1 MATPIPE
8 LIGSPLPAI
17 SVILPVLNEESHL
30 EGAVL
35 SVLSQDYRG
44 PLEII
49 LALGPSRD
57 RTNEIATKLA
67 SHDNRV
73 KLLDSP
79 TGKTAAGLN
88 LALAASKSPV
98 VVRVDGHAQIP
109 NNYISLIVEILNK
122 TGAVNVG
129 GVMAAVGTTAFE
141 RAVAGAMRSPLGV
154 GASRFHTGGEAGEVD
169 TVYLGAFRREALV
182 AIGGFD
188 GDDNAA
194 NVKYLYYTS
203 DGGKTWGN
211 PSNRLDPTGVLSTS
225 QEITLKMFSD
235 FNNNIVVIGD
245 RGGFIRYSPNNGHNW
260 YEIIPAG
267 GLSNIQSAYYKDD
280 VLIIGTIGGIIY
292 TGTIQPPDYLFI
304 GGTQYTD
311 ISGSII
317 TDSAFCSETN
327 QLFFIGGNSIYSY
340 TVNESLLTYNGPPVN
355 TSISGASYKKI
366 KFNLIIRFIK
376 KYKPIVLV
384 LNAINA
390 MITVKIGVKLF
401 NIPQNPL
408 LSPVPA

>member
-67 SHDNRV
+67 SQDNRV
-73 KLLDSP
+73 KLIDSP

-98 VVRVDGHAQIP
+98 IVRVDGHAQIP
-109 NNYISLIVEILNK
+109 KNYISLIVEILNK

-169 TVYLGAFRREALV
+169 TVYLGAFRREALI

-188 GDDNAA
+188 ERFTRAQDWELNFRLRENGGVIYFDPRLHVTYRPRSSVSALAKQYFEYGRWRRVVSRRHSGTINYR
-194 NVKYLYYTS
+194 YLAPPFALLGFS
-203 DGGKTWGN
+203 ASLVLGI
-211 PSNRLDPTGVLSTS
+211 VLSSIFFIPALVYLLFVVLASLKISTS
-225 QEITLKMFSD
+225 IREYLLLLL
-235 FNNNIVVIGD
+235 VIPTMHFAWGA
-245 RGGFIRYSPNNGHNW
+245 GFISSPKT
-260 YEIIPAG
+260 
-267 GLSNIQSAYYKDD
+267 L
-280 VLIIGTIGGIIY
+280 
-292 TGTIQPPDYLFI
+292 
-304 GGTQYTD
+304 
-311 ISGSII
+311 
-317 TDSAFCSETN
+317 
-327 QLFFIGGNSIYSY
+327 
-340 TVNESLLTYNGPPVN
+340 
-355 TSISGASYKKI
+355 
-366 KFNLIIRFIK
+366 
-376 KYKPIVLV
+376 
-384 LNAINA
+384 
-390 MITVKIGVKLF
+390 
-401 NIPQNPL
+401 
-408 LSPVPA
+408 VPASQ

>member
-30 EGAVL
+30 ERAVL

-67 SHDNRV
+67 SQDNRV

-188 GDDNAA
+188 ERFTRAQDWELNFRLRENGGVIYFDPRLHVTYRPRSSVGALAKQYFEYGRWRRVVSRRHSGTINYR
-194 NVKYLYYTS
+194 YLAPPFALLGFS
-203 DGGKTWGN
+203 A
-211 PSNRLDPTGVLSTS
+211 SLVLGVLLSSIFFIPALVYLLFVVLASLKISTS
-225 QEITLKMFSD
+225 IGEYLLLLL
-235 FNNNIVVIGD
+235 VIPTMHFAWGA
-245 RGGFIRYSPNNGHNW
+245 GFISSPKT
-260 YEIIPAG
+260 
-267 GLSNIQSAYYKDD
+267 L
-280 VLIIGTIGGIIY
+280 
-292 TGTIQPPDYLFI
+292 
-304 GGTQYTD
+304 
-311 ISGSII
+311 
-317 TDSAFCSETN
+317 
-327 QLFFIGGNSIYSY
+327 
-340 TVNESLLTYNGPPVN
+340 
-355 TSISGASYKKI
+355 
-366 KFNLIIRFIK
+366 
-376 KYKPIVLV
+376 
-384 LNAINA
+384 
-390 MITVKIGVKLF
+390 
-401 NIPQNPL
+401 
-408 LSPVPA
+408 VPASQ

>member
-67 SHDNRV
+67 SQDNRV
-73 KLLDSP
+73 KLIDSP

-88 LALAASKSPV
+88 IALAASKSPV

-109 NNYISLIVEILNK
+109 KNYISLIVEILNK

-188 GDDNAA
+188 ERFTRAQDWELNFRLRENGGVIYFDPRLHVTYRPRSSVGALAKQYFEYGRWRRVVSRRHSGTINYR
-194 NVKYLYYTS
+194 YLAPPFALLGFS
-203 DGGKTWGN
+203 A
-211 PSNRLDPTGVLSTS
+211 SLVLGVLLSSIFFIPALVYLLFVVLASLKISTS
-225 QEITLKMFSD
+225 IGEYLLLLL
-235 FNNNIVVIGD
+235 VIPTMHFAWGA
-245 RGGFIRYSPNNGHNW
+245 GFISSPKT
-260 YEIIPAG
+260 
-267 GLSNIQSAYYKDD
+267 L
-280 VLIIGTIGGIIY
+280 
-292 TGTIQPPDYLFI
+292 
-304 GGTQYTD
+304 
-311 ISGSII
+311 
-317 TDSAFCSETN
+317 
-327 QLFFIGGNSIYSY
+327 
-340 TVNESLLTYNGPPVN
+340 
-355 TSISGASYKKI
+355 
-366 KFNLIIRFIK
+366 
-376 KYKPIVLV
+376 
-384 LNAINA
+384 
-390 MITVKIGVKLF
+390 
-401 NIPQNPL
+401 
-408 LSPVPA
+408 VPASQ

>member
-67 SHDNRV
+67 SQDNRV
-73 KLLDSP
+73 KLIDSP

-88 LALAASKSPV
+88 IALAASKSPV

-109 NNYISLIVEILNK
+109 KNYISLIVEILNK

-188 GDDNAA
+188 ERFTRAQDWELNFRLRENGGVIYFDPRLHVTYRPRSSVGALAKQYFEYGRWRRVVSRRHSGTINYR
-194 NVKYLYYTS
+194 YLAPPFALLGFS
-203 DGGKTWGN
+203 A
-211 PSNRLDPTGVLSTS
+211 SLVLGIALSSIFFIPALVYLLFVVLASLKISTS
-225 QEITLKMFSD
+225 IREYLLLLL
-235 FNNNIVVIGD
+235 VIPTMHFAWGA
-245 RGGFIRYSPNNGHNW
+245 GFISSPKT
-260 YEIIPAG
+260 
-267 GLSNIQSAYYKDD
+267 L
-280 VLIIGTIGGIIY
+280 
-292 TGTIQPPDYLFI
+292 
-304 GGTQYTD
+304 
-311 ISGSII
+311 
-317 TDSAFCSETN
+317 
-327 QLFFIGGNSIYSY
+327 
-340 TVNESLLTYNGPPVN
+340 
-355 TSISGASYKKI
+355 
-366 KFNLIIRFIK
+366 
-376 KYKPIVLV
+376 
-384 LNAINA
+384 
-390 MITVKIGVKLF
+390 
-401 NIPQNPL
+401 
-408 LSPVPA
+408 VPASQ

>member
-1 MATPIPE
+1 MATPTHE

-44 PLEII
+44 PFEII

-57 RTNEIATKLA
+57 RTNEIAAKLA
-67 SHDNRV
+67 SQDNRV
-73 KLLDSP
+73 KLIDSP

-109 NNYISLIVEILNK
+109 KNYISLIVEILNK

-188 GDDNAA
+188 ERFTRAQDWELNFRLRVNGGVIYFDPRLHVTYRPRSSIGALAKQYFEYGRWRRVVSRRHSGTINYR
-194 NVKYLYYTS
+194 YLAPPFALIGFSASLILGIALSSIFFIPALVY
-203 DGGKTWGN
+203 
-211 PSNRLDPTGVLSTS
+211 LLFVVLASLKISTS
-225 QEITLKMFSD
+225 MSEFFLLLL
-235 FNNNIVVIGD
+235 VIPTMHFAWGA
-245 RGGFIRYSPNNGHNW
+245 GFISSPKT
-260 YEIIPAG
+260 
-267 GLSNIQSAYYKDD
+267 L
-280 VLIIGTIGGIIY
+280 
-292 TGTIQPPDYLFI
+292 
-304 GGTQYTD
+304 
-311 ISGSII
+311 
-317 TDSAFCSETN
+317 
-327 QLFFIGGNSIYSY
+327 
-340 TVNESLLTYNGPPVN
+340 
-355 TSISGASYKKI
+355 
-366 KFNLIIRFIK
+366 
-376 KYKPIVLV
+376 
-384 LNAINA
+384 
-390 MITVKIGVKLF
+390 
-401 NIPQNPL
+401 
-408 LSPVPA
+408 VPASQ

>member
-30 EGAVL
+30 ESAVL

-67 SHDNRV
+67 SQDNRV

-88 LALAASKSPV
+88 LALTASKSPV

-109 NNYISLIVEILNK
+109 SNYISLIVEILNK

-169 TVYLGAFRREALV
+169 TVYLGAFRREALI

-188 GDDNAA
+188 ERFTRAQDWELNFRLRENGGVIYFDPRLHVTYRPRSSVGALAKQYFEYGRWRRVVSRRHSGTINYR
-194 NVKYLYYTS
+194 YLAPPFALLGFSTS
-203 DGGKTWGN
+203 IV
-211 PSNRLDPTGVLSTS
+211 LGVLLSSIFFIPALVYLLFVVLASLKISTS
-225 QEITLKMFSD
+225 VGEYLLLL
-235 FNNNIVVIGD
+235 VVIPTMHFAWGA
-245 RGGFIRYSPNNGHNW
+245 GFISSPKT
-260 YEIIPAG
+260 
-267 GLSNIQSAYYKDD
+267 L
-280 VLIIGTIGGIIY
+280 
-292 TGTIQPPDYLFI
+292 
-304 GGTQYTD
+304 
-311 ISGSII
+311 
-317 TDSAFCSETN
+317 
-327 QLFFIGGNSIYSY
+327 
-340 TVNESLLTYNGPPVN
+340 
-355 TSISGASYKKI
+355 
-366 KFNLIIRFIK
+366 
-376 KYKPIVLV
+376 
-384 LNAINA
+384 
-390 MITVKIGVKLF
+390 
-401 NIPQNPL
+401 
-408 LSPVPA
+408 VPASQ